1 MTQQGEDRPK
11 LPPRVALLSIA
22 GFWLFY
28 LSIVTLRSAVIEGGV
43 EPQGP
48 LAVQRIVVCT
58 VSALTTILLYLV
70 LRRWAVTTMRRN
82 ILVAAL
88 LAAPAALVY
97 ATANYL
103 IFDSHLLTQ
112 IAALLRNGG
121 ETGLQLLAPV
131 APNDWDMTPS
141 AEILGSAVNGYFYFA
156 TWAALYLLLCH
167 GIEMRWMERH
177 AAELR
182 AAAQSAELRALR
194 YQINPHFLFN
204 TLNSLSALVMGARRD
219 AAERMIGNLSAF
231 FRMSL
236 AGDPTADIAL
246 SEEVFL
252 QRLYLEIESA
262 RFPDRLAA
270 AFDIPD
276 DLLDLPVPGMILQPL
291 VENAVKHG
299 AAKSRAT
306 VTIRITATAERG
318 HLHLRVENDGA
329 EASAA
334 LEAGSGIGLKNVRD
348 RLAAR
353 YGADARLETA
363 RTATGY
369 RAEILLPIGSGHD

>member
-1 MTQQGEDRPK
+1 MTQQREDRPT
-11 LPPRVALLSIA
+11 LSPRVALLSIA
-22 GFWLFY
+22 AFWLFY
-28 LSIVTLRSAVIEGGV
+28 FSIVTLRSAVIEGGI

-48 LAVQRIVVCT
+48 LAVQRSVVCT
-58 VSALTTILLYLV
+58 VSAATTVLLYLV

-82 ILVAAL
+82 ILISAL
-88 LAAPAALVY
+88 LAAPAALVF

-131 APNDWDMTPS
+131 APGDWDMTPS
-141 AEILGSAVNGYFYFA
+141 AEILGNAVNGYFYFA

-182 AAAQSAELRALR
+182 TAAQSAELRALR

-204 TLNSLSALVMGARRD
+204 TLNSLSALVMGGRHD
-219 AAERMIGNLSAF
+219 AAEKMIGNLSAF

-252 QRLYLEIESA
+252 QQLYLEIESA
-262 RFPDRLAA
+262 RFPHRLAA

-276 DLLDLPVPGMILQPL
+276 ALMELPVPGMILQPL
-291 VENAVKHG
+291 VENAVRHG
-299 AAKSRAT
+299 AAKSRAP
-306 VTIRITATAERG
+306 VTIRIAAAAAG
-318 HLHLRVENDGA
+318 NNLHLCVENAGCDGTGRP
-329 EASAA
+329 
-334 LEAGSGIGLKNVRD
+334 EAGNGIGLKNVRD

-353 YGADARLETA
+353 YGANARLETA
-363 RTATGY
+363 ATSTGY
-369 RAEILLPIGSGHD
+369 RAEIILPIDNG